1 MEVTNEGDLANV
13 DIIEP
18 RKTMEEGIR
27 LGADGVGGQGG
38 DILDAGGYHRFCN
51 PFSTAH
57 VAMCVEEE
65 GGMDKVHGAGRE
77 FDPSITNDQII
88 DKDDI
93 VLRDKQATTS
103 QIVEETREEGS
114 VTVDGPLAMEK
125 Q

>member
-57 VAMCVEEE
+57 VAMRVEEE
-65 GGMDKVHGAGRE
+65 GGMAGQE
-77 FDPSITNDQII
+77 FDPSITNDRII

-93 VLRDKQATTS
+93 VLRAKQATTS